1 MDPIE
6 VQQPPV
12 DGGAPPAPAPAPE
25 IPATPPETPKA
36 IDPKDRRDLLMR
48 EFSKP
53 SERGKHAQHQPRD
66 NGKFAGPPKFPV
78 PPAAKS
84 PEAVPPAAPV
94 VAPQRPEMPK
104 SLKKELQA
112 HWEAAHP
119 ELAAAIHQRELDYEK
134 GVMPL
139 KEKAKLADELMAEF
153 QPYDMMMRAENVT
166 PKAAISEFMRLSALL
181 RTGSPVHKA
190 QTVAGFMRQ
199 FGIPLEHVQQMLTSG
214 TAPPQP
220 TQDPQVSQL
229 AQQVEQLKAL
239 QEQQSLARVQKEIES
254 FAADPEH
261 KHFAAVQP
269 QMVLLLNAMK
279 EDPEMAHKPERE
291 KLEAAYQAAIY
302 ADPQIRQQILA
313 EQQAKQ
319 RTEQQIAD
327 ARNAAVQV
335 TGAPSAGPA
344 PPVNPKDRLAL
355 LRNQFQMQR

>member
-1 MDPIE
+1 MSTNE
-6 VQQPPV
+6 TELTQPVAEP
-12 DGGAPPAPAPAPE
+12 APAPAPAPE
-25 IPATPPETPKA
+25 APAAPAETPKT
-36 IDPKDRRDLLMR
+36 DPKDRRELLAK
-48 EFSKP
+48 EFAKP
-53 SERGKHAQHQPRD
+53 NERGKHAQHQPREQ
-66 NGKFAGPPKFPV
+66 GKFAGPPKFPT
-78 PPAAKS
+78 PQQAQAPT
-84 PEAVPPAAPV
+84 PPAAP
-94 VAPQRPEMPK
+94 AIQRPEMPK

-119 ELAAAIHQRELDYEK
+119 ELAAAIHQRELDYER

-166 PKAAISEFMRLSALL
+166 PKAAISEFMRLSALM
-181 RTGSPVHKA
+181 RTGTPAHKA
-190 QTVAGFMRQ
+190 QTIAGFMRQ
-199 FGIPLEHVQQMLTSG
+199 FGIPLEHVQQMLVSG

-239 QEQQSLARVQKEIES
+239 QEQQSLARVQKEIEA
-254 FAADPEH
+254 FAADPQH

-269 QMVLLLNAMK
+269 QMVRHLNAMK
-279 EDPEMAHKPERE
+279 EDPEWADKPERE
-291 KLEAAYQAAIY
+291 KLEEAYQTAIW
-302 ADPQIRQQILA
+302 ADPKIREQVLA
-313 EQQAKQ
+313 EQQTKQ